1 MDERR
6 WGFAGL
12 DDAEFAEF
20 ARSGPPTVPPPA
32 RPSEIVVVTLGPAGQ
47 LENVAVAD
55 DWRESVDPR
64 RLGAE
69 VVAAAGRAVAR
80 RLEENLRAAPPP
92 APSGVPDLAPWRG
105 SLERLLADV
114 ARDVAHV
121 SEATRVPRVATRASA
136 AHHVTAT
143 AHHGVVTD
151 VTVDITWARG
161 ASARGIEI
169 EVGEVLAGVCGAAD
183 ARPMHPATVALQQL
197 AADPERLVRLA
208 GMRP

>member
-20 ARSGPPTVPPPA
+20 ARTGPPPVPPA
-32 RPSEIVVVTLGPAGQ
+32 RSSEVVVVTLGPDGE
-47 LENVAVAD
+47 LEDVTVAD
-55 DWRESVDPR
+55 DWRESVDPC

-69 VVAAAGRAVAR
+69 VVAAAGRAVRR

-92 APSGVPDLAPWRG
+92 TPSGAPDLTPWQG

-114 ARDVAHV
+114 TRDLARRSAPPRAPR
-121 SEATRVPRVATRASA
+121 ATTRASTRQ
-136 AHHVTAT
+136 HVTAT

-161 ASARGIEI
+161 ASAREIEI
-169 EVGEVLAGVCGAAD
+169 EVGEALSGRHDAARTSP
-183 ARPMHPATVALQQL
+183 AHPATVALQQL
-197 AADPERLVRLA
+197 AADPARLVRLA